1 MDAREKLTSKLRVPK
16 LELTRPCHVVILT
29 DTQEMPIL
37 EQSVTQIKGI
47 WLKVSAVVNTVQ
59 VYWSVLLSSEKQQG
73 IQDFYDVS
81 IFLLDFSG

>member
-1 MDAREKLTSKLRVPK
+1 ML
-16 LELTRPCHVVILT
+16 
-29 DTQEMPIL
+29 IL

-47 WLKVSAVVNTVQ
+47 WLKVSAVINTVQ